1 MVERI
6 DDMPA
11 GTIGFR
17 ATGKLSR
24 EDYRNVME
32 PDLRRAAESGD
43 IRMVFQLTDFGGL
56 EPGAWFEDVKT
67 GLGLG
72 LGHHSAWKRSAIVT
86 DVEWVGKA
94 FELFAWMTP
103 GEVEPR
109 STQGERY
116 QRMVDVFGLDLVE
129 EAKRWVAG

>member
-6 DDMPA
+6 DEMPA

-17 ATGKLSR
+17 ASGKLTR
-24 EDYRNVME
+24 DDYRDVLE
-32 PDLRRAAESGD
+32 PALKEAVESGE
-43 IRMVFQLTDFGGL
+43 IRMLFRLTEFDGL
-56 EPGAWFEDVKT
+56 EPRAWFDDVKT
-67 GLGLG
+67 GLGFG

-103 GEVEPR
+103 GEVK
-109 STQGERY
+109 
-116 QRMVDVFGLDLVE
+116 VFGLDQME
-129 EAKRWVAG
+129 EAKGWVAASAP